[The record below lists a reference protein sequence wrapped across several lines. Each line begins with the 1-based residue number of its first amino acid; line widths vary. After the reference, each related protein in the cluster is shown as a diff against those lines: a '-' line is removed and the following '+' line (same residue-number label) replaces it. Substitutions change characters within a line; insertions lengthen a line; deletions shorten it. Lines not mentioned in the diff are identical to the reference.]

1 MTQYLLSLYQPDGE
15 PPAPESLEKIMDEI
29 AALRAELQAQGAWVF
44 GNGLHAPSAA
54 TVLRPKDGQ
63 IVTIDGPFTEGKE
76 HIGGV
81 VIIRVADLDA
91 ALEWGRRY
99 AKATTLTIEVRPF
112 QGEAE
117 D

>member
-1 MTQYLLSLYQPDGE
+1 MKQYLLSLYQPDTE
-15 PPAPESLEKIMDEI
+15 APAPEALTKIMAEI
-29 AALRAELQAQGAWVF
+29 GTIRDELQAQGSWVF
-44 GNGLHAPSAA
+44 GDGLHAPSAA
-54 TVLRPKDGQ
+54 TVLRPGGEE

-76 HIGGV
+76 HIGGL

-99 AKATTLTIEVRPF
+99 AKATTLPIEVRPF
-112 QGEAE
+112 QGEVE